1 MVASSLSDSQAEAL
15 LAGSIGSGDL
25 ESVAG
30 VLATVRE
37 LARPDPEADFSA
49 LFAAAARESRVT
61 PIERFANEQF
71 TLPKDRR
78 PQLVQRVAFAG
89 AALLVFVAMSSGL
102 AYAAD
107 GAKPGDLMY
116 GLDRALE
123 AVGVDS
129 GGATERL
136 AEVEALI
143 AAGAVA
149 DGLRHASAVL
159 VGHPDS
165 DEARAALS
173 AAAARFEDTA
183 DSPGSQAAQV
193 GALIRYLQ
201 GALDSPDGVVD
212 GQMVAG
218 MARDLGRSQA
228 DPGGPP
234 ADLGSQADPAGPPA
248 DLGSQA
254 DPAGPPADPGS
265 QADPGGPPA
274 DPGSQISD
282 RGLPEQGRKGK

>member
-1 MVASSLSDSQAEAL
+1 MVASSLSDSQAEVL
-15 LAGSIGSGDL
+15 LAGSIAGSIGFGDL
-25 ESVAG
+25 ESVDG
-30 VLATVRE
+30 VLAAARE
-37 LARPDPEADFSA
+37 LAQPDPDADFSA
-49 LFAAAARESRVT
+49 LFAVAARESRMT

-71 TLPKDRR
+71 TLPRDRR
-78 PQLVQRVAFAG
+78 PQLAQRVVFVG
-89 AALLVFVAMSSGL
+89 AALLVFVAMSSSL

-123 AVGVDS
+123 AVGVGY

-159 VGHPDS
+159 DGHPDS
-165 DEARAALS
+165 DEARAALN
-173 AAAARFEDTA
+173 AAATRFEDAA
-183 DSPGSQAAQV
+183 DGPGFQAAPV

-201 GALDSPDGVVD
+201 GALGSADGVVD

-218 MARDLGRSQA
+218 MALDLGRSQA
-228 DPGGPP
+228 DP
-234 ADLGSQADPAGPPA
+234 AGS
-248 DLGSQA
+248 
-254 DPAGPPADPGS
+254 PADPSS
-265 QADPGGPPA
+265 QN
-274 DPGSQISD
+274 SD
-282 RGLPEQGRKGK
+282 RGLPERGRKAK

>member
-1 MVASSLSDSQAEAL
+1 MVASSLSDSQAEVL
-15 LAGSIGSGDL
+15 LAGCIAGSIGSGDL
-25 ESVAG
+25 ESVDG
-30 VLATVRE
+30 VLAAARE
-37 LARPDPEADFSA
+37 LAQPDLDGDYSA
-49 LFAAAARESRVT
+49 LFAVAARESRVT

-71 TLPKDRR
+71 TLPRDRR
-78 PQLVQRVAFAG
+78 PQLVQRVAFVG
-89 AALLVFVAMSSGL
+89 AALLVFVAMSSSL

-123 AVGVDS
+123 AVGVGY

-159 VGHPDS
+159 DGHPDS
-165 DEARAALS
+165 DKARAALN
-173 AAAARFEDTA
+173 AAAARFEDAA
-183 DSPGSQAAQV
+183 DSPGSQAAHV

-228 DPGGPP
+228 DPADPP
-234 ADLGSQADPAGPPA
+234 AEP
-248 DLGSQA
+248 GSQA

-265 QADPGGPPA
+265 R
-274 DPGSQISD
+274 SSD
-282 RGLPEQGRKGK
+282 SGLPEPGRKEK